1 MARITLEAIE
11 QTQRL
16 DIDVCRHNTN
26 VLVTIRRAGAVQ
38 LHLSLDALEVPRTR
52 ERPGEAGSG
61 TDCIARGFGNQHR
74 ARRCHRRDRLARLP
88 GRRTSRWRDGPP
100 FRTRPRFAAVAK
112 ISRQIHRWRLHR
124 RIGHTFAEIAR
135 LIKPGGAWLD
145 AVLRG
150 VLLLHAVPA
159 SVPHQLLSDAV
170 GETPSGH
177 PGRTAKPQRGVSIS
191 SSRMARARSCVR
203 PCSDAPSSRR
213 PVG

>member
-1 MARITLEAIE
+1 VRGQQQRCGRRPADLLDRKAAVEQPRDQVSAFMARITREAIE

-61 TDCIARGFGNQHR
+61 IDCIARGFGNQHR
-74 ARRCHRRDRLARLP
+74 ARRCHRRHRLARLP

-145 AVLRG
+145 AVLTGRSI
-150 VLLLHAVPA
+150 APRCTRFCPA
-159 SVPHQLLSDAV
+159 S
-170 GETPSGH
+170 TP
-177 PGRTAKPQRGVSIS
+177 I
-191 SSRMARARSCVR
+191 
-203 PCSDAPSSRR
+203 
-213 PVG
+213 